1 MMAILFTSRSD
12 QLRGQKWLC
21 RARVGLID
29 FRGVL
34 VKPLSSKCV
43 TYFDFIR
50 FFLAQ
55 IVVIGHGFGFFF
67 GYWDGFFPLKA
78 PYIQSI
84 AVVGFF
90 FVSGFLICRS
100 VLANIEYKGGDYLR
114 YYVDRFA
121 RIYTTLVPCLV
132 FVLVVDYFGFL
143 AFPNAGLRENLNANA
158 FLNSLSLVP
167 SMPFGTM
174 RPVWSLMFEW
184 WIYILFGGIVFFRK
198 NWILSS
204 VCIGFGGYYTFYVNA
219 QGEAGHLE
227 IIWFVGAFSAFLF
240 ERISRVVGAKYLAS
254 VVLLASVAAYLKTLN
269 AYNVFAGVLLS
280 IGLLLLAVGYNSD
293 REMLRPRL
301 SYAFSALAGYSFT
314 LFLTHY
320 TVLFWLQK
328 IGFSGLSGLC
338 ISLVLSNAI
347 AYAIAYVTESHHKE
361 ISSKLLGFINLWRSK
376 LV

>member
-1 MMAILFTSRSD
+1 M
-12 QLRGQKWLC
+12 
-21 RARVGLID
+21 
-29 FRGVL
+29 
-34 VKPLSSKCV
+34 
-43 TYFDFIR
+43 
-50 FFLAQ
+50 
-55 IVVIGHGFGFFF
+55 
-67 GYWDGFFPLKA
+67 
-78 PYIQSI
+78 
-84 AVVGFF
+84 
-90 FVSGFLICRS
+90 
-100 VLANIEYKGGDYLR
+100 
-114 YYVDRFA
+114 
-121 RIYTTLVPCLV
+121 
-132 FVLVVDYFGFL
+132 
-143 AFPNAGLRENLNANA
+143 
-158 FLNSLSLVP
+158 
-167 SMPFGTM
+167 
-174 RPVWSLMFEW
+174 
-184 WIYILFGGIVFFRK
+184 
-198 NWILSS
+198 
-204 VCIGFGGYYTFYVNA
+204 
-219 QGEAGHLE
+219 
-227 IIWFVGAFSAFLF
+227 
-240 ERISRVVGAKYLAS
+240 VGAKYLAS